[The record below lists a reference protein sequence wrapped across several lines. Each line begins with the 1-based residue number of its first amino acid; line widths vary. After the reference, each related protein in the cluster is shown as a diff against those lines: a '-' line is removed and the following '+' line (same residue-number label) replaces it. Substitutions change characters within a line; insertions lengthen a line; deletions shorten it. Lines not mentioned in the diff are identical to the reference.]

1 MPTISG
7 KDGHVKIGAADVA
20 EITAWSLN
28 TTSNNPAYASSSTG
42 GYKRRVSGVKDATG
56 SIAFKL
62 DPADPVTD
70 DFDEGDHVTL
80 LLYVDATRFYSVPA
94 VIDAINLEVD
104 IDSGDI
110 IGGRAEFS
118 ANGAWTK
125 PDYGA

>member
-7 KDGHVKIGAADVA
+7 KDGTVKIGSTPVA
-20 EITAWSLN
+20 EITAWSLS

-42 GYKRRVSGVKDATG
+42 GYKKRVAGVKDASG

-80 LLYVDATRFYSVPA
+80 LLHVDAARFYSVPA
-94 VIDAINLEVD
+94 VIDSIHLEVD

-118 ANGAWTK
+118 SNGAWTK
-125 PDYGA
+125 PNYGA